1 MNASPIP
8 KITSWLKFLGKN
20 LYLVSCATVCG
31 ESKVMLVTMYSK
43 FTEMPQILWVA
54 FSMFLIG
61 LLSNL
66 YATRHQFGGDE
77 II

>member
-1 MNASPIP
+1 MNDSTNT
-8 KITSWLKFLGKN
+8 KITTWLKNKEKN

-66 YATRHQFGGDE
+66 YATRHQFGSDE